1 MAMHYKS
8 LCYLGYAGWAVP
20 VSLRDTGDLG
30 FVTVSVAAFVT
41 AITQQEEVLV
51 IPLPAHLTV
60 LKKKQKTK
68 QSATIKIQC
77 TLLE

>member
-1 MAMHYKS
+1 MHYKS

-68 QSATIKIQC
+68 QSAPIKIQC
-77 TLLE
+77 TFLE